1 MWMMRKD
8 HPPDP
13 SGTGHPIRSSVM
25 DISKDIPATGSPSA
39 TTTGGTLPGNALVA
53 FGFIR
58 SVKDGDLIAASGR
71 IEASIGA
78 SYPSSEPS
86 LAELTSARDAFVA
99 AVQANDGGVKAI
111 ALRDQA
117 RRPLERVLRDLA
129 TYVQHASRGDHIKVL
144 ASGFA
149 IRRTSGHAAR
159 LGPEPLQ
166 APVGLRLRRGNASGQ
181 IFVRCKAVRSARL
194 YQWRYATAQ
203 APTSWMFAETS
214 SSSASVIEGLV
225 AGTQYRLQVRAY
237 GRRGASDWS
246 ESVTL
251 FAS

>member
-1 MWMMRKD
+1 
-8 HPPDP
+8 
-13 SGTGHPIRSSVM
+13 M
-25 DISKDIPATGSPSA
+25 DINKEIPATGSPSA
-39 TTTGGTLPGNALVA
+39 TAIGEALPGDALVA

-58 SVKDGDLIAASGR
+58 KAKDGDLIAASGR
-71 IEASIGA
+71 IEACIAA

-99 AVQANDGGVKAI
+99 AVQANDGGAKVI

-117 RRPLERVLRDLA
+117 RRPLERILRELA
-129 TYVQHASRGDHIKVL
+129 AYVQHASRGDQIRVL

-159 LGPEPLQ
+159 VGLEPLQ
-166 APVGLRLRRGNASGQ
+166 APVGLRIRRGNASGQ
-181 IFVRCKAVRSARL
+181 VFVRCKAVRSARL
-194 YQWRYATAQ
+194 YQWRFATAQ

-214 SSSASVIEGLV
+214 SSSASTIEGLV

-246 ESVTL
+246 ENVTL

>member
-1 MWMMRKD
+1 
-8 HPPDP
+8 
-13 SGTGHPIRSSVM
+13 M
-25 DISKDIPATGSPSA
+25 DTSKEIPATLSPS
-39 TTTGGTLPGNALVA
+39 TTAIVSAPPGNALVA

-58 SVKDGDLIAASGR
+58 KVKDGDLIAASDR
-71 IEASIGA
+71 IVAGIA
-78 SYPSSEPS
+78 ANYPSSEPS
-86 LAELTSARDAFVA
+86 LAELTAARDAFVA
-99 AVQANDGGVKAI
+99 AVQANDGGAKAI
-111 ALRDQA
+111 ALRDQV

-129 TYVQHASRGDHIKVL
+129 TYVQHASRGDQIKVL

-149 IRRTSGHAAR
+149 TRRTSGYVAR
-159 LGPEPLQ
+159 LVPGPLQ

-181 IFVRCKAVRSARL
+181 VLVRCKAVRSARV

-225 AGTQYRLQVRAY
+225 AGTQYKLQVRVY

-246 ESVTL
+246 ESMTL